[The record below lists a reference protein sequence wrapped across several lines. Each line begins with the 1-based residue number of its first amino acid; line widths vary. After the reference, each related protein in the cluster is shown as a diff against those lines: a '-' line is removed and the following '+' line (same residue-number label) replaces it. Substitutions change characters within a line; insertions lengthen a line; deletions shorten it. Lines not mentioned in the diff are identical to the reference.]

1 MTVAPR
7 LTSTAVNWMT
17 RTDSPEAMSAPTTPS
32 LNRFMQHCAERA
44 ESLLAT
50 TVRSPNVP
58 PRLEQA
64 MAYATLGGGKRIRPM
79 LVWAANLAVGGN
91 QDQAD
96 NAACA
101 VELIHSYSLAH
112 DDLPAMDDDDLRR
125 GKPSLHRAF
134 DDATAIL
141 VGDALQ
147 ALAFQCLTRKH
158 SGISSDRQV
167 EMLGCLTEAAGPAG
181 MVGGQMLDFDG
192 VGQTLSQVELER
204 LHRLKTG
211 ALIKASVL
219 LGALSCPDST
229 AEQLSALTEYAEAIG
244 LAFQVQ
250 DDILDETGDTQT
262 LGKPQGSDSGLNKPT
277 YVSLLGLDEARRLC
291 SELTTKARAS
301 LRNFPSTAEHLRELA
316 DYLEQRGH

>member
-1 MTVAPR
+1 
-7 LTSTAVNWMT
+7 
-17 RTDSPEAMSAPTTPS
+17 
-32 LNRFMQHCAERA
+32 
-44 ESLLAT
+44 
-50 TVRSPNVP
+50 
-58 PRLEQA
+58 
-64 MAYATLGGGKRIRPM
+64 MAYATLGGGKRIRPV

-91 QDQAD
+91 EKQAD

-147 ALAFQCLTRKH
+147 ALAFQCLAQQH
-158 SGISSDRQV
+158 GIAPDRQL
-167 EMLGCLTEAAGPAG
+167 EMIRCLAEAVGPAG

-192 VGQTLSQVELER
+192 MGQSLSQAELEH

-211 ALIKASVL
+211 ALIRASVL
-219 LGALSCPDST
+219 LGALANPDSSP
-229 AEQLSALTEYAEAIG
+229 EQLVALTEYAEAIG

-250 DDILDETGDTQT
+250 DDILDETGDTAT

-277 YVSLLGLDEARRLC
+277 YVSLLGLQEARRLC
-291 SELTTKARAS
+291 SQLTATARAS
-301 LRNFPSTAEHLRELA
+301 LANFPNTAEHLRDLA
-316 DYLEQRGH
+316 DFLEQRGH

>member
-1 MTVAPR
+1 MSELATTA
-7 LTSTAVNWMT
+7 LT
-17 RTDSPEAMSAPTTPS
+17 D
-32 LNRFMQHCAERA
+32 FMQHCATRA
-44 ESLLAT
+44 ESLLEST
-50 TVRSPNVP
+50 LQSPVYP
-58 PRLEQA
+58 PRLQQA

-79 LVWAANLAVGGN
+79 LVWAANLAVGGQ
-91 QDQAD
+91 QDEAD

-147 ALAFQCLTRKH
+147 ARAFECLTQ
-158 SGISSDRQV
+158 GETGLTAERQL
-167 EMLGCLTEAAGPAG
+167 EMLRCLSGAVGAAG
-181 MVGGQMLDFDG
+181 MVGGQMLDFSG
-192 VGQTLSQVELER
+192 MGKTLTQNELEQ

-219 LGALSCPDST
+219 LGALSNSHT
-229 AEQLSALTEYAEAIG
+229 SAAQLADLGDYADAIG

-250 DDILDETGDTQT
+250 DDILDETSDTAT
-262 LGKPQGSDSGLNKPT
+262 LGKPQGSDSKLNKPT
-277 YVSLLGLDEARRLC
+277 YVSLLGLDQA
-291 SELTTKARAS
+291 
-301 LRNFPSTAEHLRELA
+301 RELA
-316 DYLEQRGH
+316 IELTDKAQAALQNFSNDAQYLRDLAVFLEQRSH

>member
-1 MTVAPR
+1 MPA
-7 LTSTAVNWMT
+7 SSN
-17 RTDSPEAMSAPTTPS
+17 TD
-32 LNRFMQHCAERA
+32 LNKFMQHCAERA
-44 ESLLAT
+44 ESLLAST
-50 TVRSPNVP
+50 LESPLVP
-58 PRLEQA
+58 PRLQQA

-91 QDQAD
+91 EEQAD

-147 ALAFQCLTRKH
+147 ALAFQCLTRQHPLIEPAK
-158 SGISSDRQV
+158 QL
-167 EMLGCLTEAAGPAG
+167 EMLACLAEAVGPAG

-192 VGQTLSQVELER
+192 VGQTLSQSELEQ

-211 ALIKASVL
+211 ALIRASVL
-219 LGALSCPDST
+219 LGALSCPGTT
-229 AEQLSALTEYAEAIG
+229 AGQIKALTEYAEAIG

-250 DDILDETGDTQT
+250 DDILDETGDTET
-262 LGKPQGSDSGLNKPT
+262 LGKPQGSDSSLNKPT
-277 YVSLLGLDEARRLC
+277 YVSLLGLNAARRLC
-291 SELTTKARAS
+291 SELTAKARAS
-301 LRNFPSTAEHLRELA
+301 LQDFPNSAEHLRELA